1 MARRSFQ
8 RGSVRLKKRRNAE
21 PVWVLRYRV
30 RDPNS
35 KSGWKEKTEMVPEC
49 RTKKEALNALSERL
63 LSINHSNNRKRPST
77 PTFASFASGLWQA
90 YINNKRLKPSTVYS
104 YKSMLDNIALPQL
117 GEHHLDEIGPA
128 DLTQLITK
136 LERDGKSQKTLLNLY
151 SMLRVMFE
159 VAVEYDL
166 IDISPVRRKLHRPQY
181 SRTEKPAL
189 SAGAIRQIIE
199 NISEKHQ
206 TLFVCVALTGIRLGE
221 LLALRW
227 MNVDFTCR
235 RLTITHS
242 LWRGQL
248 VSPKT
253 KASERTIHMPTVLA
267 DLLLGHK
274 QKSAGREAGDYVFCT
289 ESGAPLDPDNLR
301 HRVLYPALKAVGINR
316 QDRTHGFHLFRH
328 SAGSIVHYLT
338 RDLKAAQ
345 ELLGHSRISTT
356 SDIYVH
362 LDESVAEE
370 ATEALAKAIIPNCG
384 LLVAQGSD
392 RIQ

>member
-49 RTKKEALNALSERL
+49 RTKKEALNALNERL
-63 LSINHSNNRKRPST
+63 LSINQSNNRKRPSM
-77 PTFASFASGLWQA
+77 PTFASFSSGLWQA
-90 YINNKRLKPSTVYS
+90 YTNNKRLKPSTVYS
-104 YKSMLDNIALPQL
+104 YKSMLDNIVLPQL
-117 GEHHLDEIGPA
+117 GKHRLDEIGPE
-128 DLTQLITK
+128 DLTQLMTK
-136 LERDGKSQKTLLNLY
+136 LERGGKSMKTLLNLY

-181 SRTEKPAL
+181 ARKEKPAL
-189 SAGAIRQIIE
+189 SAEAIRQIIE

-206 TLFVCVALTGIRLGE
+206 TLFVCVALTGMRLGE

-227 MNVDFTCR
+227 MNVDFTSH
-235 RLTITHS
+235 RLAITHS

-253 KASERTIHMPTVLA
+253 KASERTIHLVEVLA
-267 DLLLGHK
+267 DLLLDHR
-274 QKSAGREAGDYVFCT
+274 QKSAWCGESDYVFCG

-301 HRVLYPALKAVGINR
+301 HRVLYPALEAVGIKR
-316 QDRTHGFHLFRH
+316 QDRMHGFHLFRH
-328 SAGSIVHYLT
+328 SAGSIVHALT

-362 LDESVAEE
+362 LDKSVAEE

-384 LLVAQGSD
+384 LVVAQGSD